1 MHPLPPIRLRPT
13 TPADLAA
20 LFEIQSDAASNE
32 MAGTKP
38 RSREVFFSIWEKHF
52 ANPSINGCVIEIDTD
67 NGHELVGSIA
77 CFQAEERD
85 NVGYWIARKHWGKG
99 IASRALALFLEQE
112 KRRPLHATT
121 ARSNATSQRILERC
135 GFRFI
140 KHHMGE
146 ETERYLAREITE
158 FVLE

>member
-1 MHPLPPIRLRPT
+1 MHPPSIRLRPT

-20 LFEIQSDAASNE
+20 LFAIQSDPASNE

-38 RSREVFFSIWEKHF
+38 RPREVFFSIWEKHF
-52 ANPSINGCVIEIDTD
+52 TDPLINGCVIEMESDQGT
-67 NGHELVGSIA
+67 ELVGSIA
-77 CFQAEERD
+77 CFQAEDRD
-85 NVGYWIARKHWGKG
+85 NVGYWIARQHWGKG
-99 IASRALALFLEQE
+99 IASRALAIFLEME

-121 ARSNATSQRILERC
+121 ARSNATSQRILERN

-158 FVLE
+158 FVLD